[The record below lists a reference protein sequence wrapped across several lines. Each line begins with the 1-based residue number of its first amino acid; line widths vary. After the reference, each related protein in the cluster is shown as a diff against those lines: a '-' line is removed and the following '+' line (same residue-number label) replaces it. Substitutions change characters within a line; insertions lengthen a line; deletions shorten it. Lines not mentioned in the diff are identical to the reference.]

1 MGRRGRS
8 KERTP
13 EYFTVDVERL
23 DQEGRGIAHL
33 DGKVVFIQGA
43 LPGERVTYE
52 RLRSKSSFDIGRT
65 SAVLTQSWARVA
77 PRCPKFGFGP
87 GSCGGCTMQHIEP
100 NAQVAFKE
108 RILMDTLWHIGKVKP
123 EKRSAAHSRTFLEL
137 PPSCTPDGSRC
148 CQKGRCFGGIPRKG
162 FELCVRYACLPDS
175 DAERFRHD

>member
-100 NAQVAFKE
+100 NAQVDFKE
-108 RILMDTLWHIGKVKP
+108 RILMYTLWHI
-123 EKRSAAHSRTFLEL
+123 A
-137 PPSCTPDGSRC
+137 
-148 CQKGRCFGGIPRKG
+148 
-162 FELCVRYACLPDS
+162 
-175 DAERFRHD
+175 

>member
-108 RILMDTLWHIGKVKP
+108 RILMDTLWHIGKNKNLP
-123 EKRSAAHSRTFLEL
+123 LYNAGQQSYGFSMQQRLGGAFRLCTGYHFSAY
-137 PPSCTPDGSRC
+137 
-148 CQKGRCFGGIPRKG
+148 KKIGGIR
-162 FELCVRYACLPDS
+162 PDRS
-175 DAERFRHD
+175 QKTR

>member
-77 PRCPKFGFGP
+77 PRCPKFGSGRDP
-87 GSCGGCTMQHIEP
+87 AAAARCS
-100 NAQVAFKE
+100 
-108 RILMDTLWHIGKVKP
+108 ILNPMRRWP
-123 EKRSAAHSRTFLEL
+123 SRSAF
-137 PPSCTPDGSRC
+137 
-148 CQKGRCFGGIPRKG
+148 
-162 FELCVRYACLPDS
+162 
-175 DAERFRHD
+175 

>member
-87 GSCGGCTMQHIEP
+87 GS
-100 NAQVAFKE
+100 
-108 RILMDTLWHIGKVKP
+108 
-123 EKRSAAHSRTFLEL
+123 
-137 PPSCTPDGSRC
+137 
-148 CQKGRCFGGIPRKG
+148 
-162 FELCVRYACLPDS
+162 
-175 DAERFRHD
+175 

>member
-52 RLRSKSSFDIGRT
+52 RL
-65 SAVLTQSWARVA
+65 
-77 PRCPKFGFGP
+77 P
-87 GSCGGCTMQHIEP
+87 
-100 NAQVAFKE
+100 
-108 RILMDTLWHIGKVKP
+108 HIGG
-123 EKRSAAHSRTFLEL
+123 AHAKLGARRAPL
-137 PPSCTPDGSRC
+137 P
-148 CQKGRCFGGIPRKG
+148 Q
-162 FELCVRYACLPDS
+162 V
-175 DAERFRHD
+175 RFRAGILRRLHDAAY

>member
-65 SAVLTQSWARVA
+65 SAVLTQSWARAA
-77 PRCPKFGFGP
+77 PSSVSGRDPAAAARC
-87 GSCGGCTMQHIEP
+87 S
-100 NAQVAFKE
+100 
-108 RILMDTLWHIGKVKP
+108 ILNPMRRWP
-123 EKRSAAHSRTFLEL
+123 SRSAF
-137 PPSCTPDGSRC
+137 
-148 CQKGRCFGGIPRKG
+148 
-162 FELCVRYACLPDS
+162 
-175 DAERFRHD
+175 

>member
-87 GSCGGCTMQHIEP
+87 GSCGGCTMQRRRKCTRTSMSRMAQRSTLFRKAALASDRRTATLDARQTA
-100 NAQVAFKE
+100 NA
-108 RILMDTLWHIGKVKP
+108 P
-123 EKRSAAHSRTFLEL
+123 EKMA
-137 PPSCTPDGSRC
+137 
-148 CQKGRCFGGIPRKG
+148 
-162 FELCVRYACLPDS
+162 
-175 DAERFRHD
+175 

>member
-52 RLRSKSSFDIGRT
+52 RLRSKSSFDIGRA
-65 SAVLTQSWARVA
+65 SLPAAPSSVSGRDPAAAAR
-77 PRCPKFGFGP
+77 C
-87 GSCGGCTMQHIEP
+87 S
-100 NAQVAFKE
+100 
-108 RILMDTLWHIGKVKP
+108 ILNPMRRWP
-123 EKRSAAHSRTFLEL
+123 SRSAF
-137 PPSCTPDGSRC
+137 
-148 CQKGRCFGGIPRKG
+148 
-162 FELCVRYACLPDS
+162 
-175 DAERFRHD
+175 